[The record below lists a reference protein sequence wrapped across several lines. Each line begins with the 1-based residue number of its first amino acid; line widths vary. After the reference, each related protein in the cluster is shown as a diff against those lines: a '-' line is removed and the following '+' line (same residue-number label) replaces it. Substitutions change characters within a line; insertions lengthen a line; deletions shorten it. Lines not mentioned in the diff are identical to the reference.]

1 MAPEITELAK
11 PIPTSEQL
19 RMYRALKDEVA
30 RDDVKN
36 RNPELYAKISWA
48 VVQFEV
54 RYDTK
59 NY

>member
-1 MAPEITELAK
+1 MALEITEFVK
-11 PIPTSEQL
+11 PIPTSEQ
-19 RMYRALKDEVA
+19 RKMYQALKDEVA
-30 RDDVKN
+30 RDDIKN
-36 RNPELYAKISWA
+36 RNPELHAKMVEA